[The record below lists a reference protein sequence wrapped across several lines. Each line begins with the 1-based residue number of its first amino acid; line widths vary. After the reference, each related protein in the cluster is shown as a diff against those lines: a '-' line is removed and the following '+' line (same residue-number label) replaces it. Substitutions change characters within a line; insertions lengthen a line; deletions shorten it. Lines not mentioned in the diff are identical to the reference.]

1 MVSQSEVLVIS
12 TGKNKMEGHGA
23 FIQNRDSKLA
33 GIQPSEFVDGF
44 QAPST
49 PLNQNLQATFSLSS

>member
-23 FIQNRDSKLA
+23 FTQNRDSKLA
-33 GIQPSEFVDGF
+33 GIQHSEFVDGF

-49 PLNQNLQATFSLSS
+49 PLNQNL